1 MNLTKRK
8 TKLRII
14 KYLLLLSSCLIF
26 FIIILKLSNNGINNE
41 DTKLTNLTEINNKSK
56 LASKD
61 KNYDLKIDKLAFHG
75 ITKDFSP
82 YKVFA
87 DNIKKIAEQKYEM
100 DGVDA
105 VYKINND
112 TLNVKAKTGI
122 LDEESKFI
130 TLIDNVRINFED
142 LVFRSEEI
150 TVNLDNREAFSNVPV
165 KANYK
170 NSSIAA
176 DKFHIEDEK
185 KIIQFEGNVVS
196 QFKISDF

>member
-112 TLNVKAKTGI
+112 TL
-122 LDEESKFI
+122 
-130 TLIDNVRINFED
+130 IN
-142 LVFRSEEI
+142 
-150 TVNLDNREAFSNVPV
+150 
-165 KANYK
+165 
-170 NSSIAA
+170 
-176 DKFHIEDEK
+176 
-185 KIIQFEGNVVS
+185 
-196 QFKISDF
+196 